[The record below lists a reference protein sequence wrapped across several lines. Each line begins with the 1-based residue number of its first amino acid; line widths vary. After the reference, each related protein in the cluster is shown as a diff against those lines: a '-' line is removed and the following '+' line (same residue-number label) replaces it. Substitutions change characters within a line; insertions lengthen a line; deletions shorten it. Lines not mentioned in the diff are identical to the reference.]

1 MIAIKYFKNRNEARA
16 ERSSSKE
23 QCLSTSSRVRES
35 TIRRT
40 FFTLPTMD
48 LDCSL
53 SHSLRRQSKHE
64 KVSNNKKGEENEV
77 SPLDASERTRTAT
90 KWFKKRNER
99 SSCKSQTQHC
109 LSTSSRNRELTSRQ
123 NFFSG
128 VMTELDRSVKT
139 MRRGSVAKKRDD
151 LRSAPSTFV
160 PRTGNTMCVADC

>member
-23 QCLSTSSRVRES
+23 HCLTTSSRVRES
-35 TIRRT
+35 TTRRT
-40 FFTLPTMD
+40 FFTAPTMD
-48 LDCSL
+48 LDWSL
-53 SHSLRRQSKHE
+53 RASLRRSSTKRE
-64 KVSNNKKGEENEV
+64 KVTNNVEGETSDV

-99 SSCKSQTQHC
+99 SVLKSQTQHC
-109 LSTSSRNRELTSRQ
+109 LSTSSRTRERKSRQ

-139 MRRGSVAKKRDD
+139 MKRGSAKTRTDQTEEYQ
-151 LRSAPSTFV
+151 LAPV
-160 PRTGNTMCVADC
+160 PSNFN